1 MFYLSIIGV
10 EDFHPFL
17 LLTDFST
24 CLQTRPATSL
34 IDGVGI
40 IAILQKSTGPELL
53 LQKQFRPPVA
63 KVCIEVP
70 AGLVDAGESAEE
82 AAIRELREETG
93 YIGTVEESLG
103 GGSGILFNG
112 ESTSTSLYIDI
123 MSDGEAKEKC
133 SADLACR

>member
-1 MFYLSIIGV
+1 M
-10 EDFHPFL
+10 
-17 LLTDFST
+17 
-24 CLQTRPATSL
+24 
-34 IDGVGI
+34 
-40 IAILQKSTGPELL
+40 
-53 LQKQFRPPVA
+53 A

-112 ESTSTSLYIDI
+112 ESMSPSLYTDA
-123 MSDGEAKEKC
+123 MSDGE
-133 SADLACR
+133 